1 MHSSLQSTL
10 GLYPLFPHRTG
21 ALLHWSLIDCL
32 YERNCLLLLG
42 HSVAESP
49 AAERPASAT
58 GVPLAEF
65 GAIKVL
71 IEPLS
76 RKRVRIKWLM
86 HVDLKAQSLPQA
98 SGARP

>member
-1 MHSSLQSTL
+1 
-10 GLYPLFPHRTG
+10 
-21 ALLHWSLIDCL
+21 LIDCL